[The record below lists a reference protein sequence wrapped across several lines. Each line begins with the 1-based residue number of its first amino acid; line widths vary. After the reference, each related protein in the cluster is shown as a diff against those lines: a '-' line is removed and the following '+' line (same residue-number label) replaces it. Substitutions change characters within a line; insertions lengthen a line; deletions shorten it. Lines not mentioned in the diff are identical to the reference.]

1 VNAKFTRRAFALS
14 HWILRTEER
23 ALSVPACKTRSLKAR
38 MGRQRP
44 PTQTRRVRPS
54 PDTRDCRPS
63 ELRRHFPAQRSQGN
77 VQAPDVPNSAHLNT
91 GSCDAAAL
99 NSDPARLLCAR
110 TRLLTELSCS
120 SPKSTAAARNAR
132 KRHARR
138 SAFSLPRIR
147 ARSAVAAKPIPS
159 EVNVAGSGTGAESP
173 KS

>member
-23 ALSVPACKTRSLKAR
+23 ALSVPACKTRSLKR
-38 MGRQRP
+38 VWVGQRKLGASVP
-44 PTQTRRVRPS
+44 GLTP
-54 PDTRDCRPS
+54 RDCRPS
-63 ELRRHFPAQRSQGN
+63 RFRRHFPAQRSQGN

-159 EVNVAGSGTGAESP
+159 KVNVAGSGTGAESP